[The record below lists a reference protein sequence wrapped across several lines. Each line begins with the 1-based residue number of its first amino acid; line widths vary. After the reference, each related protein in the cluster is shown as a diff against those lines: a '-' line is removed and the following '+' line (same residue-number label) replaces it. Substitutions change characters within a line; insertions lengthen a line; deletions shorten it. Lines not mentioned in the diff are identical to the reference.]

1 MSSSNLIDIGA
12 NLTHSSFEEDVEQVL
27 QRAQEEGVS
36 HVVVTG
42 TDEEGSE
49 AALELA
55 RRFPDMLY
63 ATAGVHPHEAKA
75 YTRATGT
82 ALKAIAQHAA
92 VVAIGETGLDF
103 NRNYSPAS
111 SQQFAF
117 EQQLE
122 LAAELRLPVFVHE
135 RDAHQRMYEMLR
147 DYRDQLVDVV
157 VHCFTGVK
165 TELHRYLDLDLHIG
179 VTGWICDERRGKHL
193 HDLVADIPAN
203 RLMLETDAPYLLPRD
218 YPDKKTLRSR
228 RRNEPCTLRHIAT
241 TVAALRAVELEMLA
255 AQTTQTA
262 RAFFRIG

>member
-1 MSSSNLIDIGA
+1 MSKTNLFDIGA
-12 NLTHSSFEEDVEQVL
+12 NLTHSSFTADVEKVL
-27 QRAQEEGVS
+27 QRAQEVGVN
-36 HVVVTG
+36 HIVVTG

-75 YTRATGT
+75 FTQATGS
-82 ALKAIAQHAA
+82 ALKAIAQQAA

-103 NRNYSPAS
+103 NRNYSPVE

-122 LAAELRLPVFVHE
+122 LAVELRLPVFVHE
-135 RDAHQRMYEMLR
+135 RDAHQRMVEMLK

-165 TELHRYLDLDLHIG
+165 PELHRYLDLDLHIG
-179 VTGWICDERRGKHL
+179 ITGWICDERRGKHL

-203 RLMLETDAPYLLPRD
+203 RLMLETDAPYLTPRD
-218 YPDKKTLRSR
+218 YPDKKALQSA
-228 RRNEPCTLRHIAT
+228 RRNEPCTLRHIAA
-241 TVAALRAVELEMLA
+241 TVAALRDVELDTLA
-255 AQTTQTA
+255 EQTTRTA
-262 RAFFRIG
+262 QAFFRIA